1 MPFFFYSTSL
11 FTGTCTKACQ
21 KRCLISRSLSVLLVT
36 RARSLVT
43 VPGSV
48 TGVVGFPISVPCDL
62 TPPSPGDSP
71 HLILWYKNI
80 FGTPIYRC
88 GQITITM
95 DIGRKKIDIHQYLDE
110 LFINQS
116 IIDEPFKILAKA
128 IIQYSKGIKN

>member
-88 GQITITM
+88 GQITVDTK
-95 DIGRKKIDIHQYLDE
+95 RLPFNN
-110 LFINQS
+110 LFDSHKNTCNLHNLFVIYPQKRDLS
-116 IIDEPFKILAKA
+116 ILR
-128 IIQYSKGIKN
+128 

>member
-1 MPFFFYSTSL
+1 MPYFYYTTSL

-88 GQITITM
+88 GQITITKTRLWLGLNLQQ
-95 DIGRKKIDIHQYLDE
+95 ILSLKSHYLSYLSLSFMND
-110 LFINQS
+110 
-116 IIDEPFKILAKA
+116 KA
-128 IIQYSKGIKN
+128 PCSKRTH

>member
-88 GQITITM
+88 GQITVDTKRLPFIS
-95 DIGRKKIDIHQYLDE
+95 QYLNE
-110 LFINQS
+110 L
-116 IIDEPFKILAKA
+116 FKILAKA
-128 IIQYSKGIKN
+128 SMFHITCRQLSTVFA

>member
-1 MPFFFYSTSL
+1 M
-11 FTGTCTKACQ
+11 
-21 KRCLISRSLSVLLVT
+21 
-36 RARSLVT
+36 SLVT

-88 GQITITM
+88 VDIVAEKSYFGDGLLFGYDITLM
-95 DIGRKKIDIHQYLDE
+95 
-110 LFINQS
+110 
-116 IIDEPFKILAKA
+116 
-128 IIQYSKGIKN
+128 